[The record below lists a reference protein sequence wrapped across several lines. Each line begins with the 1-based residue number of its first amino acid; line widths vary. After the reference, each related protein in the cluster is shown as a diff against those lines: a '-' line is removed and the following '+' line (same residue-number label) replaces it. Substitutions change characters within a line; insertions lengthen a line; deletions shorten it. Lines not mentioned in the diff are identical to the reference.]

1 MEKFIDSLLKIGLEY
16 GEVVSVP
23 DFESVRAGIPEST
36 ESVRSEDGSCDDA
49 PVSGSRF
56 YDYLFIAKATLN
68 ALPRK

>member
-36 ESVRSEDGSCDDA
+36 ESVRSEDGGRAMMPLCRAAVFMTIYS
-49 PVSGSRF
+49 
-56 YDYLFIAKATLN
+56 L
-68 ALPRK
+68 RKPH